1 MLSEKTKYL
10 LRQLHTDAKTIAGYT
25 DLTPSGLARL
35 CSGARQYSPQSQT
48 VRKLADAIVCFTKET
63 HQLELLC
70 IIIQCTDGTDDEIR
84 ASLLAW
90 LFQDDV
96 PLSAQSD
103 SAAERF
109 SKRLRVVMEL
119 AGVSGSR
126 LSKDLFIDTSYVSR
140 MRNGR
145 MPQRNSELVRRLGEN
160 VALRIFEANQQK
172 ALAERL
178 DLPPEYVTPG
188 DAPEQILDWLY
199 GNGFDEDIHAV
210 KTLIEQIAEY
220 PSAQEPQLPDYQSIA
235 TDEILNDSA
244 SVYEGRG
251 GLQNAVIRFLGN
263 SIARGSREL
272 WLYSDQSMEWMNGDF
287 RQYWFAMMWKCL
299 AGGTHIRIIHHVERS
314 AAELLLAIRSWLP
327 LYLSG
332 MISSYYSLR
341 KHGDR
346 FSHTIFLDPG
356 HACIAGCCV
365 RGLEINADYSYL
377 TNEKM
382 LQKKETAL
390 QMLLLDSRP
399 LIRMQDTTA
408 ETDERYSL
416 YTEGSVQVLLGKTT
430 VIVNKLAAPNIS
442 FTFSHPVLRKA
453 FAEYVTIATQTAH
466 PEETA

>member
-48 VRKLADAIVCFTKET
+48 VRKLVDAIVCFTKET

-90 LFQDDV
+90 LFRDDV

-109 SKRLRVVMEL
+109 SK
-119 AGVSGSR
+119 
-126 LSKDLFIDTSYVSR
+126 R

-287 RQYWFAMMWKCL
+287 RQYWFAMMRKCL

-453 FAEYVTIATQTAH
+453 FAEYVTIAAQTAH